1 MQSVVYPKLK
11 ICSKIFDY
19 KFDRSDSFY
28 GLKTTATIVDMAV
41 LSTSFGGWKSE
52 KNWVF
57 RKNSEMFVASGLRGC
72 GFLLLFSIDEATL
85 ISTSTVQERC
95 GHTKMLKGLEHLTL
109 EKS

>member
-28 GLKTTATIVDMAV
+28 GLKTIATSVDMAV

-52 KNWVF
+52 KNWVL

-85 ISTSTVQERC
+85 KST
-95 GHTKMLKGLEHLTL
+95 GHLHSAREMWTYKDVEGTGASHP
-109 EKS
+109 